1 MRNNEVRRISPIYR
15 NQSFERVI
23 GELPASPTYPQ
34 PPQPQPKPQPPQP
47 KLQPPQPKHPVNFF
61 ALLRTRVRK
70 VATAIR
76 PTH

>member
-1 MRNNEVRRISPIYR
+1 MEFAEKRLYQWFIACIAECVHLARRKSDRN
-15 NQSFERVI
+15 
-23 GELPASPTYPQ
+23 
-34 PPQPQPKPQPPQP
+34 
-47 KLQPPQPKHPVNFF
+47 PVNFF